1 MKHLEKYLEANTNP
15 TGSRVR
21 GLWKLVLGLG
31 ACIGVY
37 LATIRT
43 ATSDRSYHGI
53 EYVLLFPFVYA
64 CTGAVELITGTPFQ
78 QLANTWNQL
87 PRWKRGLLSLLFL
100 SCGSVL
106 VISLV
111 WFLFRTAK

>member
-1 MKHLEKYLEANTNP
+1 VKYLEANTNP
-15 TGSRVR
+15 SGSRAR
-21 GLWKLVLGLG
+21 GLGKLILGLG

-37 LATIRT
+37 LAIIRT
-43 ATSDRSYHGI
+43 AASDRTPHGV
-53 EYVLLFPFVYA
+53 EYVLFLPFVYA

-78 QLANTWNQL
+78 QLADTWNQL
-87 PRWKRGLLSLLFL
+87 PRWKRGVLSLLFV

-111 WFLFRTAK
+111 WFLFRWVK